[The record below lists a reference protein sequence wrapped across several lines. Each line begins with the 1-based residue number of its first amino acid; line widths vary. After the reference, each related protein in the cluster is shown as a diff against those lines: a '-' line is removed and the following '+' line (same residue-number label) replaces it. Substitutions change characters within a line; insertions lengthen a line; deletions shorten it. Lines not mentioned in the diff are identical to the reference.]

1 MWIGMARVGSGRN
14 ECCTGV
20 VLCGR
25 SECGDAGWK
34 GEMEEE
40 AACRRRCGRMEEEV
54 MFMKRSRGGVVEKK
68 VVAQVVKRHVGA
80 EA

>member
-25 SECGDAGWK
+25 SECGDAGLEPGCGAGGGETDGARKVTWRCK
-34 GEMEEE
+34 G
-40 AACRRRCGRMEEEV
+40 
-54 MFMKRSRGGVVEKK
+54 VEGLHGTKTASKLGK
-68 VVAQVVKRHVGA
+68 VG
-80 EA
+80 